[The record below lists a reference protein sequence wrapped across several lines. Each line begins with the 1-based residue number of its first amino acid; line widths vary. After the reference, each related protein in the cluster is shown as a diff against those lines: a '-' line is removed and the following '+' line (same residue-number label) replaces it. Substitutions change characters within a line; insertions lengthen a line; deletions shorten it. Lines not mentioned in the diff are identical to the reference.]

1 LTKNVVVGIGKAG
14 INLLD
19 EWILAEEPSG
29 LFYALDADFSSVEGS
44 LAERRI
50 LLGKE
55 ATKGL
60 GTCGDLELASKI
72 FEEEEPRIEQILEEC
87 EHLLVLSGLGGAMG
101 SAGLQFFSRKASER
115 IKTLSSIAFLPFH
128 SEAFSRQD
136 TARKTVQELLEFP
149 HQFIFFSNEK
159 AKGVFGPADDPLRVY
174 RNLNKKV
181 SSIISCWYHLTQ
193 AATEEA
199 PFDSTN
205 FPSLLFVED
214 FYSFSLGGV
223 EKLPDKI
230 QPYLQPAKD
239 VGLEQNRK
247 VAWVCFFLSPTKT
260 EEDLRSL
267 FKAEESLF
275 DRFYLSIIRENREN
289 MDAREEGFV
298 LIGNAAGEKF
308 IETEIEKQLER
319 TDTILADNKS
329 STQPDDGLQKDSIS
343 TGIFTK
349 GYKTVHKGVN
359 LDLPAFLRKGISIKI

>member
-1 LTKNVVVGIGKAG
+1 MTKNVVVGIGGAG

-19 EWILAEEPSG
+19 EWILAEEPRG
-29 LFYALDADFSSVEGS
+29 HFYALDADFSSVEAS

-60 GTCGDLELASKI
+60 GSCGDLELASKI
-72 FEEEEPRIEQILEEC
+72 FEEEEPRIEQMLEDC

-101 SAGLQFFSRKASER
+101 SAGLRFFSRKASER
-115 IKTLSSIAFLPFH
+115 VKTLSAIAFLPFH
-128 SEAFSRQD
+128 SEAFLRRD

-199 PFDSTN
+199 PFDSIN

-214 FYSFSLGGV
+214 FYSFSLRGV
-223 EKLPDKI
+223 EKLPDTI

-239 VGLEQNRK
+239 AASEQNRK
-247 VAWVCFFLSPTKT
+247 VAWVCFFFL
-260 EEDLRSL
+260 
-267 FKAEESLF
+267 
-275 DRFYLSIIRENREN
+275 
-289 MDAREEGFV
+289 
-298 LIGNAAGEKF
+298 
-308 IETEIEKQLER
+308 
-319 TDTILADNKS
+319 
-329 STQPDDGLQKDSIS
+329 
-343 TGIFTK
+343 
-349 GYKTVHKGVN
+349 
-359 LDLPAFLRKGISIKI
+359 LRKLRKTYEAFFRPKKACSTVSI

>member
-1 LTKNVVVGIGKAG
+1 MTKNVVVGIGGAG

-19 EWILAEEPSG
+19 EWILAEEPRG
-29 LFYALDADFSSVEGS
+29 HFYALDADFSSVEAS

-60 GTCGDLELASKI
+60 GSCGDLELASKI
-72 FEEEEPRIEQILEEC
+72 FEEEEPRIEQMLEDC

-101 SAGLQFFSRKASER
+101 SAGLRFFSRKASER
-115 IKTLSSIAFLPFH
+115 VKTLSAIAFLPFH
-128 SEAFSRQD
+128 SEAFLRRD

-199 PFDSTN
+199 PFDSIN

-214 FYSFSLGGV
+214 FYSFSLRGV
-223 EKLPDKI
+223 EKLPDTI

-239 VGLEQNRK
+239 AASEQNRK
-247 VAWVCFFLSPTKT
+247 VAWVCFFLSPPKA

-267 FKAEESLF
+267 FQAEESLF
-275 DRFYLSIIRENREN
+275 DRFYMSIIRED
-289 MDAREEGFV
+289 MGAGEEGFV

-308 IETEIEKQLER
+308 IEREVDKQLER
-319 TDTILADNKS
+319 IDADLADDKS
-329 STQPDDGLQKDSIS
+329 STQPADGLQKESIS

-349 GYKTVHKGVN
+349 GYKTIHKGVN